1 MAEEFKPQYTFT
13 DDRLNELKQLFPE
26 AWEDGVFNVDTL
38 KTLIGEYSTDNNI
51 KEHFGLN

>member
-26 AWEDGVFNVDTL
+26 AWRMEFSM
-38 KTLIGEYSTDNNI
+38 LIPQR
-51 KEHFGLN
+51 LL

>member
-1 MAEEFKPQYTFT
+1 MAEEFKPQYSFT

-38 KTLIGEYSTDNNI
+38 RSLIGDYSTTI
-51 KEHFGLN
+51 QLKSTLG